1 VNILW
6 GNIFRK
12 KLEEESLAF
21 FLGAVPVFAELG
33 KRSRIQLETLVH
45 VRTYKANETIFET
58 GDPGSGMYVIRSGAV
73 QVFERSPAGTER
85 EVARLGPKDFF
96 GESTLV
102 VPAKRTASARTLEP
116 TVLVGLFRADITDL
130 AKRRP
135 GAAYRIL
142 LCIAKI
148 VSERLHVADYELLRL
163 RQKHPEYFEDFR
175 S

>member
-21 FLGAVPVFAELG
+21 FLGAVPLFAELG
-33 KRSRIQLETLVH
+33 KRSRIQLESLVH
-45 VRTYKANETIFET
+45 VRTYKSGETIFEA
-58 GDPGSGMYVIRSGAV
+58 GDPGSGMYVIRSGGV
-73 QVFERSPAGTER
+73 QIFDRQQGGEQEI
-85 EVARLGPKDFF
+85 ARLGTKEFF

-102 VPAKRTASARTLEP
+102 MPAKRTASARALEP
-116 TVLVGLFRADITDL
+116 TVLIGLFRADITDL

-142 LCIAKI
+142 LCIAKA
-148 VSERLHVADYELLRL
+148 VGERLHFADQELNRL
-163 RQKHPEYFEDFR
+163 RQSCPACFED
-175 S
+175 SQQ

>member
-1 VNILW
+1 
-6 GNIFRK
+6 
-12 KLEEESLAF
+12 
-21 FLGAVPVFAELG
+21 
-33 KRSRIQLETLVH
+33 VH

-58 GDPGSGMYVIRSGAV
+58 GDPGSGMYVIRSGSV
-73 QVFERSPAGTER
+73 QVFERSASGVER
-85 EVARLGPKDFF
+85 EIARLGPQDFF

-116 TVLVGLFRADITDL
+116 TVLIGLFRADITDL

-142 LCIAKI
+142 LCIAKV
-148 VSERLHVADYELLRL
+148 VSERLHVADNELLRL
-163 RQKHPEYFEDFR
+163 RQSHPECFEDTR